1 MKPIPPERR
10 EAILARLSGDA
21 PSISS
26 PMSPTSPPTPDL
38 LFRNPEKRGHGDIR
52 GCFSFARIGENKFE
66 EKNKKSGELNCLY
79 RSVGEI
85 SPNVAMSPRAV
96 IRTNWRRVDSET
108 TTPRMAGGPGGV
120 IAGGD

>member
-1 MKPIPPERR
+1 MDRRLGSGHPVPEI
-10 EAILARLSGDA
+10 ATN
-21 PSISS
+21 P
-26 PMSPTSPPTPDL
+26 
-38 LFRNPEKRGHGDIR
+38 LFDQGCRDVE
-52 GCFSFARIGENKFE
+52 GCFSHARIGENKFE